1 MSLITSTR
9 RYLAD
14 TGRAFDRAPVEC
26 ALTVLGAGLLSW
38 ALEDNDIGSE
48 VVHVGVALLLAIAA
62 AWSATLLNAMGRIT
76 DARRQAVTLAGAA
89 AAMIY
94 LVLSRDFDRGSEAW
108 RAFMLL
114 ASAVLLVFAAPSFT
128 GDAGDADLRLRRI
141 NSRFVLR
148 AIGIALYGLALFGG
162 LAVAIA
168 AVDNLFELDLNERL
182 YGHVF
187 IWIMVVLVPWVVIGG
202 LDDYV
207 RPLEEQSDLARMIYR
222 LVSYLVPPLVA
233 LYFIILCL
241 YVVRIGITGEL
252 PKNLVSPMVI
262 AAGLLSALALIIF
275 DPRADTG
282 HGLRWL
288 RWTPFVFLPLVPL
301 GIWALAARVDDYGW
315 TEFRIL
321 RVVVLLVLCAL
332 AIAAAVRVVRRK
344 PLALRVIPIA
354 LGVVLLLG
362 AVGPWSVLSAA
373 RRSQQARLRAAL
385 VAANVD
391 SAKPLAAAD
400 TANRT
405 ISGDVYRDLHGAAA
419 YLQSNYGGEAVRE
432 VVPTLPEGLDGYRLA
447 DYYHLVP
454 DDRGIDRLNPVLF
467 GNLPPNRLFSSPSGQ
482 IYRVSVADYTGKRV
496 VPPNEPVM
504 RGQVLEVPLGT
515 DTMRVD
521 LRELIA
527 GMNGGDRQGNLPP
540 DRVALTA
547 TDAAGTNRGTLIIL
561 ELTVNVEKTPRITR
575 LDALLTMPD

>member
-14 TGRAFDRAPVEC
+14 TGRAFDRAPLEC

-38 ALEDNDIGSE
+38 ALEDNDIGTE

-76 DARRQAVTLAGAA
+76 DARRQAVTLAGGV

-94 LVLSRDFDRGSEAW
+94 LFLSRDFDRGSEMW

-114 ASAVLLVFAAPSFT
+114 AGAVLLVFAAPSLT
-128 GDAGDADLRLRRI
+128 GDASDADLRLRRV

-148 AIGIALYGLALFGG
+148 SIGIALYGLALFGG

-262 AAGLLSALALIIF
+262 AAG
-275 DPRADTG
+275 
-282 HGLRWL
+282 
-288 RWTPFVFLPLVPL
+288 
-301 GIWALAARVDDYGW
+301 
-315 TEFRIL
+315 
-321 RVVVLLVLCAL
+321 
-332 AIAAAVRVVRRK
+332 
-344 PLALRVIPIA
+344 
-354 LGVVLLLG
+354 
-362 AVGPWSVLSAA
+362 
-373 RRSQQARLRAAL
+373 
-385 VAANVD
+385 
-391 SAKPLAAAD
+391 
-400 TANRT
+400 
-405 ISGDVYRDLHGAAA
+405 
-419 YLQSNYGGEAVRE
+419 
-432 VVPTLPEGLDGYRLA
+432 
-447 DYYHLVP
+447 
-454 DDRGIDRLNPVLF
+454 
-467 GNLPPNRLFSSPSGQ
+467 
-482 IYRVSVADYTGKRV
+482 
-496 VPPNEPVM
+496 
-504 RGQVLEVPLGT
+504 
-515 DTMRVD
+515 
-521 LRELIA
+521 
-527 GMNGGDRQGNLPP
+527 
-540 DRVALTA
+540 
-547 TDAAGTNRGTLIIL
+547 
-561 ELTVNVEKTPRITR
+561 
-575 LDALLTMPD
+575 